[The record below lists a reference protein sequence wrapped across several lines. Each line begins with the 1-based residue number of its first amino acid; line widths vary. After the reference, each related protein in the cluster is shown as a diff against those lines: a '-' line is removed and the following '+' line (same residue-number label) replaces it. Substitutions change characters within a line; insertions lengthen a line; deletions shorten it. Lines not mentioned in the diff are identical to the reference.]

1 MLTLGR
7 HREIAKSEQC
17 NFEKC
22 LLKCLLVYLSGTVG
36 CSTLLKMER
45 FKVRKKKAQSDHSVS
60 KILKDYCENC
70 SGHGFQ
76 YWVADS
82 SVLEKLFWVAV
93 VLFFF
98 TSGAAMVNEA
108 VTHWSVNPDVVEITS
123 FSKKATDLIHP
134 AITICNPNGYDV
146 GEYLRAVFDNFEYSN
161 IDASET
167 LRSHF
172 PGFSDV
178 NSKLV

>member
-1 MLTLGR
+1 
-7 HREIAKSEQC
+7 
-17 NFEKC
+17 
-22 LLKCLLVYLSGTVG
+22 
-36 CSTLLKMER
+36 MER
-45 FKVRKKKAQSDHSVS
+45 LKVRKKIAESPSDQSVS

-82 SVLEKLFWVAV
+82 SVLEKLFWVVV

-98 TSGAAMVNEA
+98 TSGTVMVNEA
-108 VTHWSVNPDVVEITS
+108 VTHWGDNPKSVEITT
-123 FSKKATDLIHP
+123 FSKKATELIHP

-146 GEYLRAVFDNFEYSN
+146 GEYLRAVFDNFEYGN
-161 IDASET
+161 LSESEM

-172 PGFSDV
+172 PGYADV
-178 NSKLV
+178 GSKVVSLGRSNLELHPLTWIIDTIIS